1 MTRTE
6 LREDNTMNKETYIKA
21 IIEIIEFEPDTNV
34 VTASENRLPIVP
46 QDEERRTFYY
56 QTTT

>member
-1 MTRTE
+1 
-6 LREDNTMNKETYIKA
+6 MNKETYIKA